1 LSEIA
6 INAKGISKSFRRF
19 KAVDAIDL
27 QVNKGSVH
35 GFLGPNGAG
44 KTTVIRILLGLLTPD
59 SAEIEILGK
68 NLFEERREIM
78 KCVGGIVE
86 YPALFP
92 YMTAYENL
100 YYLSTLS
107 GRTEKK
113 LLEKVLGIVGLS
125 KVANKKVSEFSY
137 GMKQRLGIAQALL
150 PDNQLI
156 FLDEPV
162 NGLDP
167 HGIRDVRNLIREL
180 AEEHGIT
187 VFLSSHLL
195 SEVEQTC
202 DYVTIINKGQKV
214 CEDKVSNLMKIHEG
228 VEINTP
234 DENEF
239 KNYASEKG
247 LKIIAEEKNERGI
260 NFQVEGSEELIPEIA
275 AEIASRGIKIYKIA
289 KHQKILEEIFVELT
303 GQSKEKND

>member
-1 LSEIA
+1 MSNIA
-6 INAKGISKSFRRF
+6 IEAKEISKTFRRF
-19 KAVDAIDL
+19 KAIDAINL
-27 QVNKGSVH
+27 NVLEGSVH

-59 SAEIEILGK
+59 SAEIKIFGK
-68 NLFEERREIM
+68 NLFERRREIM
-78 KCVGGIVE
+78 KSVGGIVE

-100 YYLSTLS
+100 FYLSRLS
-107 GRTEKK
+107 GCAEKK
-113 LLEKVLGIVGLS
+113 LLEKSLDIVGLS
-125 KVANKKVSEFSY
+125 KVKNKKVTDFSY

-150 PDNQLI
+150 PENKLI

-180 AEEHGIT
+180 AEDHGIT

-202 DYVTIINKGQKV
+202 DYVTIINKGKKV
-214 CEDKVSNLMKIHEG
+214 CEDKVSNLMKMHEG
-228 VEINTP
+228 IEINTP
-234 DENEF
+234 D
-239 KNYASEKG
+239 KEKFRKYSQEKS
-247 LKIIAEEKNERGI
+247 LQIIAEEENERGI
-260 NFQVEGSEELIPEIA
+260 NFQIEGNEELIPKIA
-275 AEIASRGIKIYKIA
+275 AEIIQKGIRVYKIA

-303 GQSKEKND
+303 RQAKEND